1 MDNYPEEF
9 TDIHQ
14 RRPNDELAE
23 CCDKLFEL
31 FNSVAADSNKK
42 KGYVWPLQIMLL
54 ILCPKILEE
63 IVNADSGAPC
73 SPQHI
78 RKVGARAQ
86 HSITPP
92 SSPTVLAA
100 AHTQGLRTC

>member
-9 TDIHQ
+9 TEIQ

-23 CCDKLFEL
+23 CCEKLFEL
-31 FNSVAADSNKK
+31 FNNFAAESNKR

-63 IVNADSGAPC
+63 IKNAEFGAPC
-73 SPQHI
+73 SQQHI
-78 RKVGARAQ
+78 RKVRVYFK
-86 HSITPP
+86 
-92 SSPTVLAA
+92 SSFV
-100 AHTQGLRTC
+100 RV